1 MKKIISLSLAALL
14 IAAAAGSGTWAY
26 FSDNETSQNNT
37 ITAGTLDLQV
47 GANDPCTEAIIIGPD
62 LQPGDRGNAA
72 DWTITNKGS
81 IDGILRI
88 DISAITNY
96 ENTRTEPEEA
106 AGDTTTGS
114 TQGELGDFVEIA
126 VWLDINSSGGWDS
139 GDIYLKANGTVT
151 FWESGNSVPPEA
163 YSGIN
168 SYAGVYW
175 DSTAG
180 MPTIPGPSALNFMVN
195 YNFPSDANDNRA
207 QGDSG
212 VFNIIF
218 TLDQIT
224 N

>member
-1 MKKIISLSLAALL
+1 M
-14 IAAAAGSGTWAY
+14 
-26 FSDNETSQNNT
+26 
-37 ITAGTLDLQV
+37 
-47 GANDPCTEAIIIGPD
+47 PPIGP
-62 LQPGDRGNAA
+62 LPIRAA
-72 DWTITNKGS
+72 SG
-81 IDGILRI
+81 GILRI

-114 TQGELGDFVEIA
+114 TEGELGDFVEIA

-139 GDIYLKANGTVT
+139 GDMYLKANGTVT
-151 FWESGNSVPPEA
+151 IWESGSSVPPEA
-163 YSGIN
+163 YAYIN

-180 MPTIPGPSALNFMVN
+180 MPTIPGSSALNFMVN

-207 QGDSG
+207 QGDSS
-212 VFNIIF
+212 VFDIIF